1 MMFKNISNNY
11 MSSRTPTQDAMLQW
25 HKENINAWLTVCVS
39 RHITGQSWFH
49 PQRVRWLW
57 PCAGT
62 GGRESF
68 STLSTLPWGAPRVYV
83 RACWRVC
90 VHAFVSCLLCLKVLR
105 WPPPSRVPHWR
116 VWLGCCC
123 HRRYRPRP
131 LMCPATLGKGGGEDR
146 AASFYSGTNR

>member
-11 MSSRTPTQDAMLQW
+11 MSSERQHKMPCCSGTKKILMPDWRKQAHNRTALVSPSKGSMT
-25 HKENINAWLTVCVS
+25 LTLC
-39 RHITGQSWFH
+39 RHWGKGIFLYS
-49 PQRVRWLW
+49 VR
-57 PCAGT
+57 
-62 GGRESF
+62 
-68 STLSTLPWGAPRVYV
+68 STLRCTPCVYV
-83 RACWRVC
+83 RARWCVC

-146 AASFYSGTNR
+146 AASCYSGTNR